1 MLDYGHLVLATGAR
15 NRLLDIPNAN
25 LADVRYLR
33 ILDES
38 EALRQRIASAR
49 HVVVIGAGFIGLE
62 FAATA
67 RAKGLEVD
75 VVELGTRVMAR
86 AVTAEISDYFQ
97 ERHTAAGIRIH
108 LGVQATSIESDGTN
122 VTGVSLS
129 DGRHMP
135 ADLVVVG
142 VGVLPNVELA
152 AEAGLPVAAGIIVD
166 EQLLTS
172 DPNISAIGDCAL
184 FASPR
189 FGGSLRLESVQ
200 NATDHARCVAARLTG
215 DAKPYDGQPWF
226 WSDQGD
232 DKLQIAGLTTGYD
245 RVVVRGD
252 RAQRVV
258 LGLLLQGRPAGRHR
272 VRQSRRG
279 PRVRTQDSWPE
290 QVDHAGTGGRSQ
302 FRSEGCAGLR
312 RLFGEC
318 RMQRARSGTLA
329 DAIRSYRATVLHPG
343 VRRDDEGP
351 PQLPPPSASMA
362 RRPSAARRSTPR
374 HWRKQARR
382 ESVVPPASCAAT
394 APTKQSPAPVVSTAL
409 TVRPAM
415 ISGLPSIERKHA
427 ALAQRHADDF
437 VLAGLQRSRCLDE
450 AGIIVAVAKFGL
462 RQQAELGFIEDQDI
476 DEIEQ
481 LARRIRSPAPD

>member
-1 MLDYGHLVLATGAR
+1 MTQGTIVIVGAGHAGFQVAASLRQHGYGARICLINDEAHLPYQRPPLSKAYLKGEGRPDSLMFRPEKFYRDQNIELIGDRAAFVDRAAQKLLLTSGSFLDYGHLVLATGAR
-15 NRLLDIPNAN
+15 NRLLDLPNAN
-25 LADVRYLR
+25 LSDVRYLR

-38 EALRQRIASAR
+38 EALRQRIGSAR

-75 VVELGTRVMAR
+75 VIELGTRVMAR

-97 ERHTAAGIRIH
+97 ARHTAAGIRIH
-108 LGVQATSIESDGTN
+108 LGVQATSIENNGTN
-122 VTGVSLS
+122 VAGVSLG
-129 DGRHMP
+129 DGRHVL

-215 DAKPYDGQPWF
+215 NAKTYDGLPWF

-252 RAQRVV
+252 REARSFSAFCYKSGQLVGIESVNRAADHVFGRKI
-258 LGLLLQGRPAGRHR
+258 LGLNR
-272 VRQSRRG
+272 SIE
-279 PRVRTQDSWPE
+279 PE
-290 QVDHAGTGGRSQ
+290 QA
-302 FRSEGCAGLR
+302 
-312 RLFGEC
+312 
-318 RMQRARSGTLA
+318 A
-329 DAIRSYRATVLHPG
+329 DLSFDL
-343 VRRDDEGP
+343 
-351 PQLPPPSASMA
+351 
-362 RRPSAARRSTPR
+362 
-374 HWRKQARR
+374 K
-382 ESVVPPASCAAT
+382 
-394 APTKQSPAPVVSTAL
+394 
-409 TVRPAM
+409 
-415 ISGLPSIERKHA
+415 A
-427 ALAQRHADDF
+427 ALA
-437 VLAGLQRSRCLDE
+437 
-450 AGIIVAVAKFGL
+450 
-462 RQQAELGFIEDQDI
+462 
-476 DEIEQ
+476 
-481 LARRIRSPAPD
+481 